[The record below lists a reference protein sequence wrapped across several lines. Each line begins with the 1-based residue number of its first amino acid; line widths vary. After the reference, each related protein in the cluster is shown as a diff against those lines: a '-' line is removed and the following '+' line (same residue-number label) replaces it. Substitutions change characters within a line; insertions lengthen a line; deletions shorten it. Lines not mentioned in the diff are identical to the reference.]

1 MLTADLTH
9 STIKMP
15 PDLKITH
22 AAIHP
27 AIGIARLG
35 NSADEYFIGPEV
47 PNASTLPTGKYK
59 DRAGALKR
67 QVARFRIFGYNIAG
81 QVVAELTA
89 DKASIEWTV
98 HIANKKA
105 AWYEFQVAL
114 DIPEANET
122 ATAPSRRRNPQV
134 TGPDRLKL
142 IIDPGPRS
150 IHGRSTQGD
159 TYRFDDGKFFE
170 LTVPLGELRT
180 DEEGRLLVFGGHG
193 LSRSAVGQMPLDFA
207 NNNCWHDDI
216 SDGPVKAKVMIEGVE
231 IPVEP
236 AWVVVAPP
244 NYAPALKTVRT
255 MHDLLQDRFFA
266 WNWLIPPETV
276 SFDMH
281 IRPIFERL
289 SRLQWV
295 NSGFASEF
303 GAGAPYDVG
312 RLLERLADNSKA
324 NIQFRQQIYA
334 QFRNPVTGRLGKW
347 LWPYFYGDGLDD
359 LNDAVP
365 DASMN
370 HTRGLAVLTGTQLG
384 QLAKWARGEFLNDLD
399 NSVSSVG
406 SLGAAPLESQPDLL
420 DEAALAYCLADAFH
434 PGCELTWIIRQ
445 MALFKAPL
453 RIRHRPPGLPEPDYG
468 DILAPDLAVS
478 RTGPL
483 SMSGPGDLTRWMAIP
498 WQTDTASCLSGYPF
512 FNVTESL
519 PTFWPARVPN
529 QVLSEKDYN
538 VVINSNAPIKERLA
552 AFHTR
557 SDWFRGFHGVK
568 IEQMIT
574 EFHKLGIVEERPGV
588 TDQANLPGTIWV
600 ESKPD
605 LPLPEEATG
614 PGALAK
620 SESPEHLARYSFRK
634 LGKKSCHD
642 SF

>member
-1 MLTADLTH
+1 MNTP
-9 STIKMP
+9 S
-15 PDLKITH
+15 DLKITH

-35 NSADEYFIGPEV
+35 NSAHEYFIGPEV
-47 PNASTLPTGKYK
+47 PYASTLPTGEYK
-59 DRAGALKR
+59 DKAGALKR
-67 QVARFRIFGYNIAG
+67 EVARFRIYGYNTAG
-81 QVVAELTA
+81 QVVAELTPDNA
-89 DKASIEWTV
+89 NVEWTV
-98 HIANKKA
+98 HLANKKA

-122 ATAPSRRRNPQV
+122 MAAPSRRRNPQV
-134 TGPDRLKL
+134 TGQDRLKL

-150 IHGRSTQGD
+150 IQGRSTQGGS
-159 TYRFDDGKFFE
+159 YRFDNGRFFD
-170 LTVPLGELRT
+170 LTVPLGELQT

-193 LSRSAVGQMPLDFA
+193 LSRSAVGQIPLDFA

-216 SDGPVKAKVMIEGVE
+216 SDGPVEAKVIIEGVE

-266 WNWLIPPETV
+266 WNWLTPPEMV
-276 SFDMH
+276 SFNKH

-289 SRLQWV
+289 SHLQWV

-303 GAGAPYDVG
+303 GVGAPYDFE
-312 RLLERLADNSKA
+312 RLLERLADPSKT
-324 NIQFRQQIYA
+324 NIEFRQQIYT
-334 QFRNPVTGRLGKW
+334 QFRNPDTGRLGKW
-347 LWPYFYGDGLDD
+347 LWPYFYGDGLAD
-359 LNDAVP
+359 LNNAVP

-384 QLAKWARGEFLNDLD
+384 HLAKWARGEFLNDLD
-399 NSVSSVG
+399 NSDFSVR
-406 SLGAAPLESQPDLL
+406 SLDAAPLESQPDLL

-445 MALFKAPL
+445 RHLFRAPL
-453 RIRHRPPGLPEPDYG
+453 RIRHRPPGLPEQDYG

-478 RTGPL
+478 PTGPL

-512 FNVTESL
+512 FNATESL

-538 VVINSNAPIKERLA
+538 VVINSDTSMKERLA
-552 AFHTR
+552 AFRTR
-557 SDWFRGFHGVK
+557 RDWFRGFHGVK

-574 EFHKLGIVEERPGV
+574 EFHKLGIIEERPGV
-588 TDQANLPGTIWV
+588 TDQANLPKAIWV

-605 LPLPEEATG
+605 LPLPEEATE
-614 PGALAK
+614 PGTVAK
-620 SESPEHLARYSFRK
+620 SASSQHLARYSFRR
-634 LGKKSCHD
+634 LGEKSRHD

>member
-1 MLTADLTH
+1 MLAADLTH
-9 STIKMP
+9 STMKMP

-35 NSADEYFIGPEV
+35 NSANEYFIGPEV

-59 DRAGALKR
+59 DKAGALKR

-89 DKASIEWTV
+89 DNARIEWTV

-122 ATAPSRRRNPQV
+122 APSRRRNPQV
-134 TGPDRLKL
+134 TGPDRVKL

-557 SDWFRGFHGVK
+557 NDWFRGFHGVK

>member
-89 DKASIEWTV
+89 DNARIEWTV

-122 ATAPSRRRNPQV
+122 APSRRRNPQV
-134 TGPDRLKL
+134 TGPDRVKL

-557 SDWFRGFHGVK
+557 NDWFRGFHGVK

>member
-1 MLTADLTH
+1 MNT
-9 STIKMP
+9 P

-35 NSADEYFIGPEV
+35 NSAHEYFIGPEV
-47 PNASTLPTGKYK
+47 PYASTLPTGEYK
-59 DRAGALKR
+59 DKAGALKR
-67 QVARFRIFGYNIAG
+67 EVARFRIYGYNTAG
-81 QVVAELTA
+81 QVVAELTPDNA
-89 DKASIEWTV
+89 NIEWTV
-98 HIANKKA
+98 HLANKKA

-114 DIPEANET
+114 DIPEANATT
-122 ATAPSRRRNPQV
+122 ATPSRRRNPQV
-134 TGPDRLKL
+134 TGQDRSKL

-150 IHGRSTQGD
+150 IQGRSTQGD
-159 TYRFDDGKFFE
+159 SYQFDNGKFFD
-170 LTVPLGELRT
+170 LPVPLGELQT

-193 LSRSAVGQMPLDFA
+193 LSRSAVGQIPLDFA

-216 SDGPVKAKVMIEGVE
+216 SDGPVEAKVMIEGVE

-236 AWVVVAPP
+236 AWVVIAPP

-255 MHDLLQDRFFA
+255 MHDLLQDCFFA
-266 WNWLIPPETV
+266 WNWLTPPKMV
-276 SFDMH
+276 SFNKH

-289 SRLQWV
+289 SQLQWV

-303 GAGAPYDVG
+303 GAGAPYDFE
-312 RLLERLADNSKA
+312 RLLERLADPSKT
-324 NIQFRQQIYA
+324 NIEFRQQIYA
-334 QFRNPVTGRLGKW
+334 QFRNPDTSRLGKW
-347 LWPYFYGDGLDD
+347 LWPYFYGDGLAD

-384 QLAKWARGEFLNDLD
+384 HLAKWARGEFLNDLD
-399 NSVSSVG
+399 NSDFSVR
-406 SLGAAPLESQPDLL
+406 SLDAAPLESQPDLL

-445 MALFKAPL
+445 RPLFRAPL

-478 RTGPL
+478 PTGPL

-512 FNVTESL
+512 FNATESL

-538 VVINSNAPIKERLA
+538 VVINRDASMRERLA

-557 SDWFRGFHGVK
+557 RDWFRGFHGVK

-574 EFHKLGIVEERPGV
+574 EFHKLGIIEERPGV
-588 TDQANLPGTIWV
+588 TDQANLPKAIWV

-605 LPLPEEATG
+605 LPLPEEATD
-614 PGALAK
+614 PGTVAK
-620 SESPEHLARYSFRK
+620 SESSQHLGRYSFRR
-634 LGKKSCHD
+634 LGEKSRHD